1 MPNPNDPI
9 AVLEFMPTGMYRF
22 KDLRPGEEQ
31 DKYVAAPVVAAAFT
45 QTEHDSGWL
54 PNNVLRTGYCAS
66 GQFYVYFIPKGT
78 HKITLIHNEKP
89 KILHVPLPSFVMVGA
104 GNTHRLAALKEKD
117 FSLDAE
123 VFLPPLPNVWDQNG
137 ICWGSNSPP
146 KVCAENAE
154 ATWRLFITSPFNNH
168 LSENKIKGFKSVC
181 DFLLKLNEKQRFP
194 YSKLIP
200 THGHKMTVDRWV
212 SMAINKT

>member
-22 KDLRPGEEQ
+22 KDLRHGEEQ

-54 PNNVLRTGYCAS
+54 PNNVLRTGYCAG

-89 KILHVPLPSFVMVGA
+89 KILHIPLPSFVMVGV
-104 GNTHRLAALKEKD
+104 GNTHRLAALKEKA

-123 VFLPPLPNVWDQNG
+123 TFFPPLPNSWDRG
-137 ICWGSNSPP
+137 DICWGSNTPP
-146 KVCAENAE
+146 KVRAENAE
-154 ATWRLFITSPFNNH
+154 ATWQLFIGSPFNNH
-168 LSENKIKGFKSVC
+168 LSENKIAGFKSAC
-181 DFLLKLNEKQRFP
+181 DFLIALNGKQRFP
-194 YSKLIP
+194 FSKLIP
-200 THGHKMTVDRWV
+200 THGHKMTVDRCG
-212 SMAINKT
+212 SMTINKT